1 MEKLKDSAFVKLVCP
16 VGKYWDDKDRTN
28 KTKRKRNTVTLKDNA
43 QKVDGQEHTLVVNKQ
58 APKIGLRIKV
68 NGNTLFKTIVLQKAQ
83 WEMAAPNTDIVALL
97 LIIEDIIHNKVEQ
110 VQGAM
115 GLVESNMIVYT
126 TTLDLKDTLNEY
138 Y

>member
-1 MEKLKDSAFVKLVCP
+1 
-16 VGKYWDDKDRTN
+16 
-28 KTKRKRNTVTLKDNA
+28 
-43 QKVDGQEHTLVVNKQ
+43 
-58 APKIGLRIKV
+58 
-68 NGNTLFKTIVLQKAQ
+68 
-83 WEMAAPNTDIVALL
+83 MAAPNTDIVALL

>member
-1 MEKLKDSAFVKLVCP
+1 
-16 VGKYWDDKDRTN
+16 
-28 KTKRKRNTVTLKDNA
+28 
-43 QKVDGQEHTLVVNKQ
+43 
-58 APKIGLRIKV
+58 
-68 NGNTLFKTIVLQKAQ
+68 
-83 WEMAAPNTDIVALL
+83 MAAPNTDIVALL

-138 Y
+138 YWAFKAQFDTLKAPGNNPGYHGTLYWEHCNTYVKDEGYGTEETLATVPDTV